1 MQPLDLKATSVL
13 LMVNFLRVKTSNRP
27 VVEHWMDHAKEKYP
41 TKLVD
46 DTKCLLKLLVLYIP
60 FPLYWAL
67 YGQQVG

>member
-1 MQPLDLKATSVL
+1 
-13 LMVNFLRVKTSNRP
+13 MVNFVRVRTSNRP

-41 TKLVD
+41 TTLVD